1 MAAEA
6 SGEYFFERSLTSL
19 HAVIYRINYRGKG
32 GETFSLIPSL
42 RLPAS
47 RAGVMSF
54 ANMFAKEAK
63 K

>member
-32 GETFSLIPSL
+32 GVKHF
-42 RLPAS
+42 R
-47 RAGVMSF
+47 
-54 ANMFAKEAK
+54 
-63 K
+63 